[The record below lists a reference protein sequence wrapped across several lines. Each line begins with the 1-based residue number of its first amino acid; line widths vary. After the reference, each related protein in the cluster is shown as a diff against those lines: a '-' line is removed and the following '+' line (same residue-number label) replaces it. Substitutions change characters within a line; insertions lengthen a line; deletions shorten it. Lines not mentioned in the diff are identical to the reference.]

1 MALNAYLRLEGER
14 KGEIDGSVTQ
24 KGRERSILVI
34 AFTHE
39 VTSPRDTATG
49 LATGRRQHGPLVI
62 TKEVDRATT
71 PLHAAQASN
80 ESFKRWELELWTP
93 RLTGAAGAGGE
104 VQYFTITLTNASIAS
119 FRTEMPNNKHADLA
133 KLNTFEEIAFTY
145 EKIEW
150 TWTDGG
156 LSAQDDWENRVD

>member
-14 KGEIDGSVTQ
+14 QGEIEGSVTQ

-39 VTSPRDTATG
+39 VTSPRDTVTG

-62 TKEVDRATT
+62 TKELDRAT
-71 PLHAAQASN
+71 PALHAAQASN
-80 ESFKRWELELWTP
+80 ESFKAWELELWTP
-93 RLTGAAGAGGE
+93 RLTGATGAGGE
-104 VQYFTITLTNASIAS
+104 VQYFTIKLTNASIAS

-156 LSAQDDWENRVD
+156 LSASDDWENRVD

>member
-1 MALNAYLRLEGER
+1 VALNAYLRLVGDR
-14 KGEIDGSVTQ
+14 QGEIKGSVTQ
-24 KGRERSILVI
+24 KGREGKILVI
-34 AFTHE
+34 AFTHD

-49 LATGRRQHGPLVI
+49 LATGRRQHGPIVI
-62 TKEVDRATT
+62 TKEIDRASP
-71 PLHAAQASN
+71 PLHAAQTDN
-80 ESFKRWELELWTP
+80 ENFKEWELELYASQAHV
-93 RLTGAAGAGGE
+93 GAASGVE

-145 EKIEW
+145 QKIAW

-156 LSAQDDWENRVD
+156 LSATDDWENRVD

>member
-1 MALNAYLRLEGER
+1 VALNAYLRLEGER
-14 KGEIDGSVTQ
+14 QGEIEGSVTQ

-39 VTSPRDTATG
+39 VTSPRDTVTG

-62 TKEVDRATT
+62 TKEIDRATS
-71 PLHAAQASN
+71 PLHAAQAGN
-80 ESFKRWELELWTP
+80 ESFKRWELDLYTSQ
-93 RLTGAAGAGGE
+93 LHVGAGSGAE
-104 VQYFTITLTNASIAS
+104 VLYFTIKLTNASIAS

-145 EKIEW
+145 QTIEW

-156 LSAQDDWENRVD
+156 LSAVDDWENRVD